1 MVLSGSGALPDVV
14 AAGVLKPLNAK
25 LGQACFQ
32 LGASSAAEVAV
43 TFDKA
48 CADPSVLGRLEANPP
63 AQLYGAPPARLK
75 SVVKNP
81 DTLKKLM
88 I

>member
-1 MVLSGSGALPDVV
+1 V
-14 AAGVLKPLNAK
+14 N
-25 LGQACFQ
+25 
-32 LGASSAAEVAV
+32 
-43 TFDKA
+43 FDKA
-48 CADPSVLGRLEANPP
+48 CADPSIAGRLEANPP

>member
-1 MVLSGSGALPDVV
+1 M
-14 AAGVLKPLNAK
+14 LKPLNAK
-25 LGQACFQ
+25 LGLQCFQ
-32 LGASSAAEVAV
+32 LGASSGAEIAI

-48 CADPSVLGRLEANPP
+48 CADPAVAGRLEANPP
-63 AQLYGAPPARLK
+63 AQLYGAPGRLK